1 MNNKD
6 ITLKEIMAISGNY
19 WYSCTLHAGV
29 QLDIFTGTGDKKIDA
44 RTLAE
49 KLDADEHGV
58 KVLLNALCAMGLLD
72 KSDGF
77 YSNTPLSR
85 KFLCTD
91 SKEYK
96 GNMIMHHHHLM
107 ASWNQLGDT
116 VISGGPVKENSKD
129 FVSEEKKRESFL
141 LGMFNTA
148 MLNAPG
154 VVPIVDF
161 SSKKSLLDLAGGPG
175 TYAIQFCM
183 RYPDLNAVVFDFPTT
198 EPFFDQTVK
207 QFNMEKRVKF
217 MAGNLLTDDIGGNYD
232 AAWLSHILHSESH
245 ADCCMFIQKVYDA
258 LEPGGKIVIHDFIL
272 DNDKTAPEFPALFS
286 LNMFLRTKQ
295 GRAYSKEEI
304 VDMLE
309 KAGFKDIEHVLYD
322 NPNCASL
329 LCAQK

>member
-6 ITLKEIMAISGNY
+6 LTLKEIMGISGNY

-29 QLDIFTGTGDKKIDA
+29 QLDLFTRIDDKKIDA
-44 RTLAE
+44 KDLAE
-49 KLDADEHGV
+49 KLDTDVHGV
-58 KVLLNALCAMGLLD
+58 KVLLNALCAMGLLY
-72 KSDGF
+72 KSDGY

-85 KFLCTD
+85 KFLCAD
-91 SKEYK
+91 SEEYK

-116 VISGGPVKENSKD
+116 VISGGPVKESSKD
-129 FVSEEKKRESFL
+129 FVSEEKRRESFL

-148 MLNAPG
+148 MLNAPN
-154 VVPIVDF
+154 VVPVVDF

-183 RYPDLNAVVFDFPTT
+183 KYPGLNATVFDFPTT
-198 EPFFDQTVK
+198 EPFFDKTVK

-217 MAGNLLTDDIGGNYD
+217 KAGDLLTDDIGAHYD
-232 AAWLSHILHSESH
+232 AAWLSHILHSESS
-245 ADCCMFIQKVYDA
+245 ADCYMFIKKVFDA
-258 LEPGGKIVIHDFIL
+258 LEPGGEIVIHDFIL

-295 GRAYSKEEI
+295 GRSYSKEEI

-309 KAGFKDIEHVLYD
+309 KAGFKDIEHILYE
-322 NPNCASL
+322 NPNSASL